1 MADGWLADFLTRAL
15 VAGGAVALVAGPL
28 GCLVIWR
35 RMAFFGATLAHSALL
50 GIALGFLLDINLT
63 LGLVVGGG
71 AIALLLA
78 AAEGRPGLATDTL
91 LSILGHGALA
101 AGLIALAFVHGI
113 RIDLMGYLF
122 GDILAVGVGDVYLTL
137 GLGALALAATA
148 ALWRP
153 LLRVAVHAEMAAV
166 EGVPVAAV
174 RIGFM
179 VLLAVV
185 VAVALKVVGI
195 LLVTSLLVMPAAAAR
210 PFARTPEAMAVIAA
224 GLGLVSVGGGIGGS
238 YVWDLPAGAAI
249 VCVAAALFALSLLVP
264 VRR

>member
-1 MADGWLADFLTRAL
+1 MALI
-15 VAGGAVALVAGPL
+15 AGPL

-50 GIALGFLLDINLT
+50 GLSLGFLLDINLT
-63 LGLVVGGG
+63 LGLIAGGG
-71 AIALLLA
+71 AIAMLLA

-113 RIDLMGYLF
+113 RVDLMGYLF
-122 GDILAVGVGDVYLTL
+122 GDILAVAERDVYMTL
-137 GLGALALAATA
+137 ALAALAMAATA

-153 LLRVAVHAEMAAV
+153 LLRVAIHAEMAAV
-166 EGVPVAAV
+166 EGVPVTWV

-179 VLLAVV
+179 ILLAVV
-185 VAVALKVVGI
+185 VAVALKIVGI

-210 PFARTPEAMAVIAA
+210 PFARTPEAMAAIAA
-224 GLGLVSVGGGIGGS
+224 GIGLVSVGAGIAGS
-238 YVWDLPAGAAI
+238 FAWDLPAGAAI
-249 VCVAAALFALSLLVP
+249 ACVAAALFAASLVMP